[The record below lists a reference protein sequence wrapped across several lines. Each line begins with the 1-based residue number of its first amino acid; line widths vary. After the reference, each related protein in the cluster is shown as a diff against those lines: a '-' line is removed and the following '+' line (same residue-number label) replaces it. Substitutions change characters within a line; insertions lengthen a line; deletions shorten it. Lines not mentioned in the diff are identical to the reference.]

1 MARRR
6 KGEPIHGW
14 ILLDKPLEMSSAQ
27 AVARVKHLFH
37 AAKAGHAGTLDPLAT
52 GMLPIALGEATK
64 TVPFIMDGR
73 KTYSF
78 TLHFGHET
86 TTDDA
91 EGTPTRQVEKIP
103 QPSEIIN
110 ELPNFQGQI
119 QQIPPAF
126 SAIKKNGE
134 RAYELAR
141 AGENVELEPRQVEV
155 YELKFLNLEGQKA
168 QFEVLCGK
176 GTYVR
181 ALGRD
186 LARALGAA
194 GHITSL
200 RREDVGPFRRES
212 MISLEKLTDLAHKTT
227 GPEGL
232 NSALRPLQTALDDI
246 PALAL
251 SEVDAARLAQGQSI
265 RSGTVHQGT
274 MLAMLADKP
283 VALVEANGMNLE
295 PRRVFNL

>member
-1 MARRR
+1 MARGR
-6 KGEPIHGW
+6 KGDPVHGW
-14 ILLDKPLEMSSAQ
+14 ILLDKPLELSSAQ
-27 AVARVKHLFH
+27 AVARVKRIFN

-64 TVPFIMDGR
+64 TVPFIMDGK
-73 KTYSF
+73 KTYGF
-78 TLHFGHET
+78 TLRFGHET
-86 TTDDA
+86 RTDDL
-91 EGTPTRQVEKIP
+91 EGTPTLYAEKIP
-103 QPSEIIN
+103 QPNEIIDI
-110 ELPNFQGQI
+110 LPKFLGQI
-119 QQIPPAF
+119 EQTPPIY

-141 AGENVELEPRQVEV
+141 NGEDIELAARQVEI
-155 YELKFLNLEGQKA
+155 YALKFLGLKGADA
-168 QFEVLCGK
+168 QFEVTCGK

-186 LARALGAA
+186 MARALGSA
-194 GHITSL
+194 GHIASL

-212 MISLEKLTDLAHKTT
+212 MISLVKLNDLAHKSP

-232 NSALRPLQTALDDI
+232 FSVLRPLQTALDDI

-251 SEVDAARLAQGQSI
+251 SEAQAERLIHGQSI
-265 RSGTVHQGT
+265 SNGGAYAGTLLT
-274 MLAMLADKP
+274 MFADKP
-283 VALVEANGMNLE
+283 VALVEANGNVLE